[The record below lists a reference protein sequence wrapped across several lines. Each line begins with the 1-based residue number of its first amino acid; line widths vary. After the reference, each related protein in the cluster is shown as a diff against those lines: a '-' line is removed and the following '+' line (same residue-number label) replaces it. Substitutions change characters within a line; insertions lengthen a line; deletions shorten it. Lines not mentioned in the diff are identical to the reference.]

1 MQKIQMSMEKEAFRL
16 ILTSEAEYFIAN
28 LPEAA
33 ADKVRYNIHRVM
45 LGERNNELFK
55 KLENTG
61 LIAGREC
68 FSYFFQFYRL

>member
-1 MQKIQMSMEKEAFRL
+1 MEKEAFRL

-45 LGERNNELFK
+45 LGERNNELLYGSSALFTIERHTDYSLFGTTTK
-55 KLENTG
+55 
-61 LIAGREC
+61 IHW
-68 FSYFFQFYRL
+68 

>member
-1 MQKIQMSMEKEAFRL
+1 MEKEAFRL

-33 ADKVRYNIHRVM
+33 AEKVRYNIHRVM

-55 KLENTG
+55 KLENTD
-61 LIAGREC
+61 IW
-68 FSYFFQFYRL
+68 